1 MKMIYEYEDIINALK
16 SGIEYEE
23 YEIQTKSCFF
33 EKEYAKIK
41 REDLAFLLKCI
52 EERNEELKVLKSL
65 LVESEQV
72 WEVPVRKT
80 NKVDVLISEAKEELE
95 EESFTTFKEKM
106 KELEEER

>member
-1 MKMIYEYEDIINALK
+1 MKMVYEYEDIINALK
-16 SGIEYEE
+16 SGLEWEE
-23 YEIQTKSCFF
+23 YDVKTKACLF

-41 REDLAFLLKCI
+41 KEDLAFLLKCI

-72 WEVPVRKT
+72 WEVPVQKPDKID
-80 NKVDVLISEAKEELE
+80 NLIQSAKEELE